1 MKNRKYFAVLLV
13 VLALLMIGVGFAAA
27 TETLEISGYA
37 NSPTQSVLES
47 YLVVHFENATF
58 ATSSPNLPSGVE
70 SDYNLAYSEPSSEAV
85 GSGNLECSVSVDMTT
100 KGSYV
105 VFENYIVNDSIYY
118 KANLSS
124 ALKFKEGA
132 ELSSL
137 NKVTKLDDGVYLLG
151 NASDDYYKVTVTIA
165 KPKLNEKTGDTADK
179 TLVTIRIE
187 MIKTPLTA
195 EEADTTITV
204 TFTAEAESLK

>member
-1 MKNRKYFAVLLV
+1 MKNKKYFIVLLA
-13 VLALLMIGVGFAAA
+13 VLALLIVGVGYAAVTKTLSIGGQA
-27 TETLEISGYA
+27 TLQKGTL
-37 NSPTQSVLES
+37 N
-47 YLVVHFENATF
+47 VHFENATF
-58 ATSSPNLPSGVE
+58 ATSSSNLPSGVV
-70 SDYNLAYSEPSSEAV
+70 SDYNLVYSEPSSEAV

-105 VFENYIVNDSIYY
+105 VFENYIVNDTPYY

-124 ALKFKEGA
+124 ALKFKENA
-132 ELSSL
+132 SLSSL
-137 NKVTKLDDGVYLLG
+137 NEITKLDDGVYLLG

-165 KPKLNEKTGDTADK
+165 KPELNEKTGDTADK

-195 EEADTTITV
+195 DEADTTITV